1 MLYREDQMSVAKS
14 FDKRYKSTFVYPMD
28 NFDDKIQS
36 STFQVKNS
44 NDKGIFIVFYFLFKN
59 VFIKFNRS
67 KFIFYC

>member
-1 MLYREDQMSVAKS
+1 MSVAKS

-44 NDKGIFIVFYFLFKN
+44 NDKSIP
-59 VFIKFNRS
+59 
-67 KFIFYC
+67 